1 MLIAGA
7 VIGLGARLVH
17 RPHHWRSRLAEAI
30 AVVAVGLIT
39 GAIGIFLNVAG
50 LAGDHATTVATG
62 ACVVLGVLSS
72 RRSQFAGTLIFVI
85 ATQVFVASLI
95 GTLNLEDSLIAALL
109 FIVSGAVLIAAGVS
123 RIGFALSAR
132 VVGTVSYVLGT
143 FTFGVMQDNVSTS
156 IGALIIAVV
165 LFAMSTRL
173 LQLEVIAGGAI
184 AVTLTTSIL
193 VSRIIDDQVI
203 QGLAIVIIGIAMVV
217 AAGAVNKKRRSS

>member
-1 MLIAGA
+1 
-7 VIGLGARLVH
+7 
-17 RPHHWRSRLAEAI
+17 
-30 AVVAVGLIT
+30 
-39 GAIGIFLNVAG
+39 
-50 LAGDHATTVATG
+50 
-62 ACVVLGVLSS
+62 VLSS

-132 VVGTVSYVLGT
+132 VAGTVSYVLGT
-143 FTFGVMQDNVSTS
+143 FTFGAMQDNVSTS

-193 VSRIIDDQVI
+193 VSRVIDDQVV